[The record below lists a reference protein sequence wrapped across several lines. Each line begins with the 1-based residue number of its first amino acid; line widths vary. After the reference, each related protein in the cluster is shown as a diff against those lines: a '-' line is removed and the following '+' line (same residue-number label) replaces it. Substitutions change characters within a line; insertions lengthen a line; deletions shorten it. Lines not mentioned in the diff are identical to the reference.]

1 MDAHS
6 RGEAEEIDPADQ
18 WVLNPQTGNYELRL
32 DHSAGQPPSPSPPSA
47 PSAPRA
53 AAPPPQGRRAA
64 REPARE
70 PAREHPRDAGGRQGA
85 DRDTGREAAPN
96 TAPKTAS
103 GQEQPTGSRR
113 RTAEVP
119 GQRRRRAAEPAAP
132 TGRRG
137 SAQAAA
143 GRRRGKAKEKKGRTK
158 KVLVWT
164 GGVTA
169 FALLAT
175 GGVAYY
181 LYQRLD
187 GNLSTI
193 DVAGAGGGSGFKKDQ
208 AINILVIGTDKRTGD
223 GNSGYGDKNSPG
235 HADTTIL
242 LHVSKD
248 RTNATALSIPR
259 DLITDI
265 PKCDVKLEDGTEKTV
280 PAESGVRFNTSLG
293 QLDRNPGCT
302 MATVHEMTGI
312 PVDHFMMVD
321 FNAVKTLSTA
331 VGGVEVCV
339 EQAVKDKKSGLDL
352 PQGKSVI
359 QGEQA
364 LAFVRTRQA
373 FGNKSD
379 LSRIQTQQQFMGSMF
394 RQMKSS
400 ETLTSPS
407 KLLDLADAATKALT
421 VDAGIGSVKKL
432 QELGMEVAKVDPKN
446 ITFATVPVL
455 DNPAERIK
463 ATVVLDEAKAEPLFN
478 IIKNDIS
485 LSEVEQQ
492 EKDAKN
498 AAKAAQAALLEGP
511 RAQPSDVRVDVYN
524 GSGVRGGAQSTIN
537 WLQNSAGV
545 LKSTNK
551 ANAPADI
558 AKTTLEF
565 APNQADQARALAD
578 LMGLPATA
586 LKQGTADAGEREP
599 MTLTLGK
606 DFRGAGVP
614 LTGPAK
620 APEGAVAA
628 DKQVCAK

>member
-6 RGEAEEIDPADQ
+6 RGGAEEIDPADQ

-32 DHSAGQPPSPSPPSA
+32 DHSTGQPPSG
-47 PSAPRA
+47 APRSST
-53 AAPPPQGRRAA
+53 PPAQGRRAA
-64 REPARE
+64 RRTAEPAKA
-70 PAREHPRDAGGRQGA
+70 PDAA
-85 DRDTGREAAPN
+85 DEDA
-96 TAPKTAS
+96 
-103 GQEQPTGSRR
+103 PTGTRR
-113 RTAEVP
+113 RAPEVP
-119 GQRRRRAAEPAAP
+119 GQRRRRTTEPPAQGGGGRRAAAP
-132 TGRRG
+132 
-137 SAQAAA
+137 AAA
-143 GRRRGKAKEKKGRTK
+143 GRRRGKAKDKKSRTK
-158 KVLVWT
+158 KVLMWT

-169 FALLAT
+169 FTLLAT

-193 DVAGAGGGSGFKKDQ
+193 DVAGAGGGTGFKKDQ
-208 AINILVIGTDKRTGD
+208 AINILVIGTDKRTGA

-242 LHVSKD
+242 LHIAKD

-265 PKCDVKLEDGTEKTV
+265 PACETTLEDGTKKTI
-280 PAESGVRFNTSLG
+280 PAQSGVRFNESLG
-293 QLDRNPGCT
+293 QMDRDPGCT
-302 MATVHEMTGI
+302 MATVHKMTGV

-321 FNAVKTLSTA
+321 FNAVKTLSSA

-339 EQAVKDKKSGLDL
+339 ERAVKDKKSGLDL
-352 PQGKSVI
+352 PQGTSVI
-359 QGEQA
+359 EGEQA

-394 RQMKSS
+394 RKMKSS
-400 ETLTSPS
+400 DTLTSPS

-421 VDAGIGSVKKL
+421 VDSGIGSVKKL

-455 DNPAERIK
+455 DNPHERIK
-463 ATVVLDEAKAEPLFN
+463 ATVVLNEAKAEPLFS

-485 LSEVEQQ
+485 LSEVEQK

-498 AAKAAQAALLEGP
+498 AEKAAQAALLEGP
-511 RAQPSDVRVDVYN
+511 RAKPSEVRVDVYN

-545 LKSTNK
+545 LKSSNK

-558 AKTTLEF
+558 PKTTLEF

-606 DFRGAGVP
+606 DFKGAGVP

-628 DKQVCAK
+628 DQQVCAK

>member
-6 RGEAEEIDPADQ
+6 RGGAEGIDPADQ

-32 DHSAGQPPSPSPPSA
+32 DHSEGQQPSTA
-47 PSAPRA
+47 PHPA
-53 AAPPPQGRRAA
+53 ATPAQGRRAA
-64 REPARE
+64 RTPSSS
-70 PAREHPRDAGGRQGA
+70 
-85 DRDTGREAAPN
+85 AAPA
-96 TAPKTAS
+96 APAEKS
-103 GQEQPTGSRR
+103 PTGPRR
-113 RTAEVP
+113 RAAEVP
-119 GQRRRRAAEPAAP
+119 GQRRRRTAEPPAQGGGRRAAAP
-132 TGRRG
+132 
-137 SAQAAA
+137 AAA
-143 GRRRGKAKEKKGRTK
+143 GRRRGKAKGGKARTK
-158 KVLVWT
+158 KALMWT

-169 FALLAT
+169 FALLTT
-175 GGVAYY
+175 GAVAYY
-181 LYQRLD
+181 LYERLD

-193 DVAGAGGGSGFKKDQ
+193 DVAGAGGGTGFKKDQ

-265 PKCDVKLEDGTEKTV
+265 PECTTKLDDGTEKKI
-280 PAESGVRFNTSLG
+280 PAQSGVRFNTSLG
-293 QLDRNPGCT
+293 QMDRNPGCT
-302 MATVHEMTGI
+302 MATVHELTGVPI
-312 PVDHFMMVD
+312 DHFMMVD
-321 FNAVKTLSTA
+321 FNAVKTLSSA

-339 EQAVKDKKSGLDL
+339 EEPVKDKKSGLDL
-352 PQGKSVI
+352 PAGTSVI
-359 QGEQA
+359 EGEQA

-394 RQMKSS
+394 RKMKSS
-400 ETLTSPS
+400 DTLTSPS

-421 VDAGIGSVKKL
+421 VDDGIGSVKKL

-455 DNPAERIK
+455 DNPTETVK
-463 ATVVLDEAKAEPLFN
+463 ATVVLDEAKAEPLFSV
-478 IIKNDIS
+478 IKNDIS
-485 LSEVEQQ
+485 LTEVEQK

-498 AAKAAQAALLEGP
+498 ARKEAQAALLEGP
-511 RAQPSDVRVDVYN
+511 RAKAADVRVDVYN
-524 GSGVRGGAQSTIN
+524 GSGVRGGAQSTIS

-551 ANAPADI
+551 ANAPAEI

-586 LKQGTADAGEREP
+586 LKQGAEDAGEREP
-599 MTLTLGK
+599 MTLTLGR
-606 DFRGAGVP
+606 DFKGAGVP

-620 APEGAVAA
+620 APEGAMAA